1 MHIILTDYGGVE
13 NPAQSGLFLKNMFSD
28 KRILPL
34 PFFLRKP
41 LANFISLK
49 RKSDLNQNY
58 KKINYSPLKK
68 TVKKLVENLNSVEK
82 NLSFCV
88 GFLYL
93 PPYLSEI
100 IGLLKEGVVF
110 PLFPHFSTTTWGSVV
125 DRVKKYKK
133 IKLVKPYYN
142 HPQFLSLIEK
152 KLKKAVEKAGKE
164 KTAIMFTAHSIPKY
178 LEKKEPYVEQVKFQV
193 NYFAEKFDIPVF
205 LAFQSKLGPV
215 KWVSPFIEETVEKI
229 AKEGFENLIVFPLSF
244 TIDNSE
250 TLFELDIY
258 LKEIAEKEGIKSFL
272 RPPLFNCDEDFR
284 DFVLNY
290 VKESIAEEKWLRLR

>member
-1 MHIILTDYGGVE
+1 MQIILTDYGGVE
-13 NPAQSGLFLKNMFSD
+13 NPSQSFVFLKNMFSD

-41 LANFISLK
+41 LAKFIALK
-49 RKSDLNQNY
+49 RQGDLNSNY

-100 IGLLKEGVVF
+100 IELLKEGIVF
-110 PLFPHFSTTTWGSVV
+110 PLFPQFSTTTWGSVI
-125 DRVKKYKK
+125 DKTKKYKK
-133 IKLVKPYYN
+133 IKLVQPYYN
-142 HPQFLSLIEK
+142 HPDFLSLIEK
-152 KLKKAVEKAGKE
+152 RLKKALEKAGIE
-164 KTAIMFTAHSIPKY
+164 KTAVMFTAHSIPKY

-193 NYFAEKFDIPVF
+193 NHFAEKLDVPVF

-215 KWVSPFIEETVEKI
+215 KWVSPFIEETTEEI
-229 AKEGFENLIVFPLSF
+229 AKKGFENLIVFPLSF
-244 TIDNSE
+244 VIDNSE
-250 TLFELDIY
+250 TLYELDIY
-258 LKEIAEKEGIKSFL
+258 LKEIALEKGIKNFL
-272 RPPLFNCDEDFR
+272 RPSLFNDSPDFAE
-284 DFVLNY
+284 FILNY
-290 VKESIAEEKWLRLR
+290 VKESIAEEKWLK